1 MSAPDS
7 SMPSFRDF
15 AAQIK
20 SYLVGP
26 KALSPNQP
34 ILIFGTGQFGR
45 DVCQILRQRG
55 YDVVGFIET
64 KPKNQTA
71 SALPVWAWE
80 QLSKAQLGFQI
91 VIGIYNRG
99 MPLDQLE
106 AIARSHGV
114 QEVFFPW
121 DLYDQFGANLG
132 WRYWLGSQELLT
144 SNLDS
149 IERSFN
155 RLSDPISR
163 QCLLDI
169 CRFRLGALTS
179 YASFQHTEN
188 QYFNPLTLAN
198 LHATSLTYVDGG
210 AYNGDTVLELH
221 AAKPVR
227 TAYLFEP
234 DPSNFDVL
242 VRNTA
247 HLESRITCLPLA
259 LADRHQILSFN
270 AGTGEGAA
278 ISEHGTTHITAVAL
292 DDVMGQQ
299 HIDFLKLDVEGAEVA
314 ALQGAEKMIQRC
326 RPVMAL
332 SLYHRPQDI
341 WAIPDQ
347 IAEIADGYD
356 LYIRQHYANS
366 FDSVL
371 YAVAR

>member
-1 MSAPDS
+1 MSAPDPN
-7 SMPSFRDF
+7 MPSFAEF

-20 SYLVGP
+20 SSLVAP
-26 KALSPNQP
+26 KTLSQDQP
-34 ILIFGTGQFGR
+34 IWIFGTGQFGR

-55 YDVVGFIET
+55 YDVAGFIET
-64 KPKNQTA
+64 KPKNPTTC
-71 SALPVWAWE
+71 ALPVMAWE
-80 QLSKAQLGFQI
+80 QLSKAQLGCQI
-91 VIGIYNRG
+91 VVGIYNRG
-99 MPLDQLE
+99 MPLDELE
-106 AIARSHGV
+106 ALARSHGV
-114 QEVFFPW
+114 QRVFFPW
-121 DLYDQFGANLG
+121 DLYDQFSTDLN
-132 WRYWLGSQELLT
+132 WRYWLSSQALLT

-155 RLSDPISR
+155 RLSDSMSR

-169 CRFRLGALTS
+169 CRFRLGILTS
-179 YASFQHTEN
+179 YGSFQHAEN

-198 LHATSLTYVDGG
+198 LRADNLVYVDGG
-210 AYNGDTVLELH
+210 AYNGDTLLELQ
-221 AAKPVR
+221 ATTPVNA
-227 TAYLFEP
+227 AYLFEP

-259 LADRHQILSFN
+259 LADRHQSLSFN

-292 DDVMGQQ
+292 DEALGQQ
-299 HIDFLKLDVEGAEVA
+299 HVDFLKLDVEGAEVA
-314 ALQGAEKMIQRC
+314 ALQGAKKMIRRC